1 MTNEE
6 EMHQLKT
13 LVDDLCLVS
22 SGWRTDAQHDA
33 YTQAYNRICNHGWE
47 VKKRAE
53 IVQLK
58 RRIEELEKS
67 T

>member
-1 MTNEE
+1 MTFDELE
-6 EMHQLKT
+6 KLKS
-13 LVDDLCLVS
+13 LVDDLCLVN

-33 YTQAYNRICNHGWE
+33 YTKAYNRICAHGWE

-58 RRIEELEKS
+58 QRIEELEKNA
-67 T
+67 